1 MKAARQLA
9 KEAKDECEHRLRDVV
24 KPSAPA
30 YFDYSI
36 LDYTIGCRSF
46 ELIWPAAQEASNSI
60 IQRYELWFALP
71 DDDDDELE
79 RIEIVEPCG
88 RTQFSFVIDERN
100 FAELPVWDQRD
111 LRVVLTAANSA
122 GISNQMGV
130 SIPLYG

>member
-1 MKAARQLA
+1 M
-9 KEAKDECEHRLRDVV
+9 
-24 KPSAPA
+24 
-30 YFDYSI
+30 

-46 ELIWPAAQEASNSI
+46 ELFWPAAQETSNSI

-71 DDDDDELE
+71 DDDDELE

-88 RTQFSFVIDERN
+88 RTQFSVVIDERD
-100 FAELPVWDQRD
+100 FAELSVWDQRD

-130 SIPLYG
+130 SIPLF